1 MLTPMK
7 PTNTPSRPDVIDH
20 DRLRWI
26 CPPGWLRFETTAT
39 VPPAGSILGQSDAA
53 ESLRFGLATRAPGH
67 HVFVRGLAGTG
78 RVTLVRE
85 MMERIKPQCQ
95 PSRDYC
101 YARNF
106 IHPDCPTLISLP
118 RCHAAIFA
126 ERMDEF
132 ARFLREGLPGE
143 MDSDQFKAERT
154 ALDAS
159 IEARLKQITLPFE
172 AEIASAGLT
181 LVTMDLGQVN
191 VTRLAAMIEG
201 NPVLPEAFDTVV
213 AAGKLDRNNAQQLS
227 TRIDELTLRMSNVDG
242 KLEELRREHAEQ
254 GQRLLS
260 RQIGSIVKPALEHIR
275 EEHPEED
282 VVRFL
287 DAALKDITE
296 HRIHSILKGSD
307 ISRLYRVNPI
317 VQQAP
322 DESPPIVLESTP
334 SVSNLFGT
342 IERGWSKSGASRSDH
357 MMIRAGALL
366 RADGGFLLV
375 EAREILADPEA
386 WRMLVRALRTGQI
399 DFPSHDIA
407 SPWGGD
413 GMDPESIPL
422 NTKVILIGDAEI
434 YYALDEHDKDF
445 SHLFKVLA
453 DFESTVPRTAESVE
467 LYASVLSRIAGNE
480 RLPAYAQDAVAALVE
495 HGARIAG
502 AAGTLTTRF
511 GRIGDIAREAAFV
524 AEETGDTPVAAT
536 HVREAVRRTKRRGDL
551 PARRFR
557 EYLANGTIQVQLTG
571 TAVGQINGLAVV
583 HAGPLVY
590 GFPQRITATVSP
602 GGAGVIN
609 IEREANLSGSIHTK
623 GFYILSGLLRE
634 LIKPEHPFAFDAS
647 VAFEQSY
654 GGIDG
659 DSASGAEMCCLLSA
673 ITGVP
678 IRQDFAMTGAIDQK
692 GHVMAIGAVNEKI
705 EGFYDTCVAV
715 GLSGAQGVVIPASNV
730 GDLALRPDVVKA
742 CDDGTF
748 RVVAVR
754 TICEAVE
761 TMFDAGELTGD
772 AIFKSVLEKSRN
784 RIASF
789 WQTAARTPPPGKP
802 RKESPPNG
810 APDVD

>member
-1 MLTPMK
+1 MLMPMQ
-7 PTNTPSRPDVIDH
+7 PTNTPSRPDLIDH
-20 DRLRWI
+20 DRLRWR
-26 CPPGWLRFETTAT
+26 CPPEWLRFETTAT
-39 VPPAGSILGQSDAA
+39 VAPAGSILGQSDAA

-67 HVFVRGLAGTG
+67 HIFVRGLAGTG

-85 MMERIKPQCQ
+85 MMERIKPLCQ

-118 RCHAAIFA
+118 RCRAASFA

-132 ARFLREGLPGE
+132 ARFLAEGLPRA
-143 MDSDQFKAERT
+143 MDSDQFKGERT

-159 IEARLKQITLPFE
+159 IEARLKQITQPFE
-172 AEIASAGLT
+172 ADIASAGLT
-181 LVTMDLGQVN
+181 LVTLDLGPVKA
-191 VTRLAAMIEG
+191 TRLAAMIEG
-201 NPVLPEAFDTVV
+201 NPVLPEALDTVV
-213 AAGKLDRNNAQQLS
+213 AAGKLDRNSAEML
-227 TRIDELTLRMSNVDG
+227 TRRIDELTQRMSEVDG
-242 KLEELRREHAEQ
+242 KLEDLRREHAEQ

-260 RQIGSIVKPALEHIR
+260 RQIGAIVKPALEQVR
-275 EEHPEED
+275 EQHPEED

-287 DAALKDITE
+287 DAALKDITD
-296 HRIHSILKGSD
+296 HRVHAILKGSD

-322 DESPPIVLESTP
+322 DESCPIVLESTP

-342 IERGWSKSGASRSDH
+342 IDRGWSKSGVSRSDH

-375 EAREILADPEA
+375 EAREILAEPEA

-399 DFPSHDIA
+399 DFPSHDSA

-413 GMDPESIPL
+413 GLDPESVPL

-434 YYALDEHDKDF
+434 YYALDEHDEDF

-453 DFESTVPRTAESVE
+453 DFESTVPRTEESVD
-467 LYASVLSRIAGNE
+467 LYARVLARITGNE
-480 RLPAYAQDAVAALVE
+480 QLPAYAQDAVAALVE

-502 AAGTLTTRF
+502 AAGMLTTRF

-524 AEETGDTPVAAT
+524 AGETGEMIVVGA
-536 HVREAVRRTKRRGDL
+536 HVREAIRRTKRRGDL

-557 EYLANGTIQVQLTG
+557 QYLANGTIQVQLAG
-571 TAVGQINGLAVV
+571 TSVGQINGLAVV
-583 HAGPLVY
+583 HAGPLIY

-647 VAFEQSY
+647 LAFEQSY

-705 EGFYDTCVAV
+705 EGFYDTCAAV

-730 GDLALRPDVVKA
+730 GDLALRPDVVQA
-742 CDDGTF
+742 CDEGKF

-754 TICEAVE
+754 TIGEAVE
-761 TMFDAGELTGD
+761 TMFDAGELKGELM
-772 AIFKSVLEKSRN
+772 FESVIEQSRI

-789 WQTAARTPPPGKP
+789 WRIAARSVHAGKDRLP
-802 RKESPPNG
+802 HPESQPNVG
-810 APDVD
+810 